1 MCATYTR
8 GHDLLWLVCHVY
20 RIRSEL
26 LALNRG
32 TTLLESLN
40 SLGCWNFSFVGV
52 LEVCV
57 SGANPEEVA
66 EWPHPQNE
74 EEVCL

>member
-1 MCATYTR
+1 M
-8 GHDLLWLVCHVY
+8 Y

-40 SLGCWNFSFVGV
+40 SSGCWNFSFVGV

-57 SGANPEEVA
+57 SGANPEEAA

-74 EEVCL
+74 EEVCLRLFEPFAMCTCH